1 MISPLTLDVL
11 IDEHHSC
18 DLQLDVIPTLLVHR
32 NYSLNQHLP
41 TTLAI
46 RCLSEKLVHLKLFI
60 EPAN

>member
-32 NYSLNQHLP
+32 NYSLKNRLTTAYADYTGNQM
-41 TTLAI
+41 
-46 RCLSEKLVHLKLFI
+46 FI
-60 EPAN
+60 